1 VRDSGGGRQAM
12 VAVGATVGRLRACGV
27 RLNLEGDGEAGL
39 SFIGARAERLSSLS
53 RGGRGSRE
61 RV

>member
-1 VRDSGGGRQAM
+1 MRDSGGGRQAT

-39 SFIGARAERLSSLS
+39 SFIGARGEAELTEGCVGQS
-53 RGGRGSRE
+53 
-61 RV
+61 

>member
-1 VRDSGGGRQAM
+1 M

-39 SFIGARAERLSSLS
+39 SFIGARGEAELTEGKG
-53 RGGRGSRE
+53 GGRGSRE